1 MFKNL
6 LFGIMIKGE
15 KILIQTMNP
24 AFVFMLQKEK
34 KCTILQHLF
43 LTKLVENQVTN
54 IGKPEL
60 VIKTH
65 IHVNHIQ
72 SSYTATKKCMHS
84 IHI

>member
-1 MFKNL
+1 MFKHL

-24 AFVFMLQKEK
+24 AFVFMWQ
-34 KCTILQHLF
+34 QLF
-43 LTKLVENQVTN
+43 LTKLVENQETN

>member
-1 MFKNL
+1 MFKHL

-24 AFVFMLQKEK
+24 AFVFMWQKEK
-34 KCTILQHLF
+34 KYTFLQHLF
-43 LTKLVENQVTN
+43 LTKLFENQVTN

-60 VIKTH
+60 VINTH